1 MDSDTVGEPNV
12 SADYVNTLDQEAD
25 IGEVDFADRN
35 SANGDVTGELG
46 NAGEI
51 LTQLELDLACVSEK
65 IVNINVLMM
74 HVATKENEFEA
85 FSSEKEHTSDDS
97 LEKALEFDF
106 LSGVLDSE
114 VRELDVFMAL
124 LQSGVVNARELL
136 YSCSHVGETFREM
149 EEKLR
154 DSEKSFKQSQDQLSE
169 IRMHSAN
176 LQRTLLCSDQEENGN
191 GDKSLEGDQFLNVN
205 AKIKMQTA
213 EQQRHILR
221 MLEKSLARE
230 IDLEKK
236 MTELR
241 QVEEELK
248 QRLVSS
254 EQEVYCMEDETADVW
269 ERWFEADNVS
279 AILMGISKELLGRLQ
294 ILQLSLN
301 GSVQRETQLRSK
313 LEGSMKELKVKENS
327 LNKLESSN
335 TELNDF
341 LVAQTNK
348 LKASLREAEDRLIL
362 ANSEAFTLSE
372 KVSLLEKQLKESEF
386 QLLNSKASADG
397 SQEERNVLCSRISE
411 LENVIV
417 DVEEKIAKAESR
429 AENAEAKCK
438 LLTETNMELNEELG
452 LLKGSTGSSDKVDS
466 LERQLRESDI
476 QLQRAIASAEASQ
489 EKQNLLYSTIADME
503 NLIEDLKLKVSKSE
517 SRADNAEDK
526 CIILSESH
534 AELNEELNFL
544 RGRLEN
550 LEASFQ
556 LADETKMG
564 AAKGIGFQTKAITNL
579 VMQLAFERDRLHK
592 QISSLARENKFLGL
606 KLQESN
612 KHPSGVMRHD
622 NRGNGKEFMPPKHDL
637 NTATS
642 SEDKE
647 EVTVVS
653 SLSAKMET
661 ARENVSFSENEVKP
675 VPGPETVRRIDA
687 GILNCKHVFSAII
700 VLLISAAVFYS
711 FQLES
716 CPF

>member
-1 MDSDTVGEPNV
+1 MDSDPVGEPNV
-12 SADYVNTLDQEAD
+12 SADHVNTLDQEAD

-35 SANGDVTGELG
+35 SANGEVIGELG

-74 HVATKENEFEA
+74 HVATRENEFEA
-85 FSSEKEHTSDDS
+85 FSLEKEHTSDDS

-114 VRELDVFMAL
+114 VRELDGFMDL
-124 LQSGVVNARELL
+124 LESGVVNARELL
-136 YSCSHVGETFREM
+136 SSCSHVGETSEEM

-176 LQRTLLCSDQEENGN
+176 LQRTLLCSDREENGN
-191 GDKSLEGDQFLNVN
+191 GDKSLEEDQFFNVN
-205 AKIKMQTA
+205 SEIKMQTA

-241 QVEEELK
+241 QVEEELR

-254 EQEVYCMEDETADVW
+254 EQEVYCIEDETADVW

-279 AILMGISKELLGRLQ
+279 AVLMGISKELLGRLQ

-313 LEGSMKELKVKENS
+313 LEGCMKELKAKENS

-335 TELNDF
+335 AEINDF
-341 LVAQTNK
+341 LVAQTNN
-348 LKASLREAEDRLIL
+348 LKASLREAEDKLIL

-397 SQEERNVLCSRISE
+397 SQEEHNVLCSRIGE
-411 LENVIV
+411 LENVIA
-417 DVEEKIAKAESR
+417 DFEEKIAKAESR

-438 LLTETNMELNEELG
+438 LLTETNMELNEEVG
-452 LLKGSTGSSDKVDS
+452 LLKGSAGASDKVDS
-466 LERQLRESDI
+466 LERQLRQSDI

-517 SRADNAEDK
+517 SRADSAEDK

-544 RGRLEN
+544 RGRLES

-592 QISSLARENKFLGL
+592 QISSLARENKILGL
-606 KLQESN
+606 KLQESK

-622 NRGNGKEFMPPKHDL
+622 NIGNGKEFMPPKHDL

-661 ARENVSFSENEVKP
+661 VRENVSFSENEVKP

-687 GILNCKHVFSAII
+687 GILNFKHVFSAII

-711 FQLES
+711 FQLEN